1 MPGFEFA
8 TATRIIFGNS
18 RIRELPVIAKRYG
31 QRILLVGGRSKK
43 RTASVKTMLADA
55 GFSVTCYSVTAEPT
69 IEAITEG
76 VLEAGKGGCQMV
88 VGMGGG
94 SVIDAAKAIAALMK
108 NPGDIMQYLEVI
120 GEGKPLTKPAAP
132 FIAIPTTAGTGA
144 EVTSNAVLGS
154 PAHHVKVSLRHPSM
168 LPAVAL
174 VDPKLTAE
182 MPPSLTASTGLDALT
197 QLLESFVSKK
207 SNPLTETICRE
218 GLVRIAGALYVA
230 FNNGNDATARE
241 DMAIASLFGGLAL
254 ANSKL
259 GAVHGFAGPM
269 GGMFP
274 VPHGVVCG
282 RILPFVMAANV
293 KALKA
298 QANTNALAR
307 FDEVAK
313 ILTGDM
319 QAEAS
324 DGIAWIEALCAVF
337 KLPPLSN
344 YGISKKDFPQIVA
357 QAQKASS
364 MQGNPVTL
372 TAEELTGILEKVL

>member
-1 MPGFEFA
+1 
-8 TATRIIFGNS
+8 
-18 RIRELPVIAKRYG
+18 
-31 QRILLVGGRSKK
+31 
-43 RTASVKTMLADA
+43 
-55 GFSVTCYSVTAEPT
+55 
-69 IEAITEG
+69 
-76 VLEAGKGGCQMV
+76 
-88 VGMGGG
+88 
-94 SVIDAAKAIAALMK
+94 
-108 NPGDIMQYLEVI
+108 VI